1 MLIVKVYRD
10 LNLLNKAV
18 MLKSITCKYSVGY
31 WFAPIN
37 FLKVLSCCIIFCI
50 FGCSGEIPEP
60 LPTEERAVARERLE
74 RERRGESDEST
85 LLGDLIGN
93 IGGSSGNFQGPTIGV
108 NAHLWKASL
117 DTLSFMPLA
126 SADPFGGIII
136 TEWYTSSDSPT
147 EKFKIIVYITG
158 MQLKVDALKIKV
170 FKKIKN
176 ETGDWL
182 DQPANLELSV
192 KIENSVLTKAREY
205 KIISTEN
212 K

>member
-1 MLIVKVYRD
+1 
-10 LNLLNKAV
+10 

-31 WFAPIN
+31 WFATIN

-60 LPTEERAVARERLE
+60 LPTEERAVARDREE
-74 RERRGESDEST
+74 RERRGEDSESN

-93 IGGSSGNFQGPTIGV
+93 IGGSSGNFQGPSIGV

-136 TEWYTSSDSPT
+136 TEWYASSDSPN

>member
-1 MLIVKVYRD
+1 
-10 LNLLNKAV
+10 
-18 MLKSITCKYSVGY
+18 MLKSITCKYSFGY

-37 FLKVLSCCIIFCI
+37 FSKVLSCCIIFCI

-74 RERRGESDEST
+74 RERRGESEDTT
-85 LLGDLIGN
+85 LLGDLFGGIG
-93 IGGSSGNFQGPTIGV
+93 ISGGVPGPAIGV

-158 MQLKVDALKIKV
+158 MELKVDALKIKV

-176 ETGDWL
+176 ETGDWI
-182 DQPANLELSV
+182 DQSANLELSM

-205 KIISTEN
+205 KIIRTEN

>member
-1 MLIVKVYRD
+1 MLIVEVYRD
-10 LNLLNKAV
+10 LNLLYKAV
-18 MLKSITCKYSVGY
+18 MLKSITCKYSFGY
-31 WFAPIN
+31 WFTPIN
-37 FLKVLSCCIIFCI
+37 FLKILSFCIIFCI

-60 LPTEERAVARERLE
+60 LITEDRAVAREREE
-74 RERRGESDEST
+74 RERRGEEEDSN
-85 LLGDLIGN
+85 LIGDLIGN
-93 IGGSSGNFQGPTIGV
+93 IGGSAGNFQGPAIGV

-117 DTLSFMPLA
+117 DTISFMPLA

-158 MQLKVDALKIKV
+158 MQLKVDALNIKV

-176 ETGDWL
+176 ETGDWI
-182 DQPANLELSV
+182 DQPANTELSM

>member
-1 MLIVKVYRD
+1 MLIVEVYRD
-10 LNLLNKAV
+10 LNLLYKAA
-18 MLKSITCKYSVGY
+18 MLKSITCKYCVGN
-31 WFAPIN
+31 WFIPIN
-37 FLKVLSCCIIFCI
+37 FSKVLSCCIIFCI

-60 LPTEERAVARERLE
+60 LPTEERAVAREREE
-74 RERRGESDEST
+74 RERRGETEDT
-85 LLGDLIGN
+85 NLLGDLFAGI
-93 IGGSSGNFQGPTIGV
+93 GSSGGVQGPAIGV

-136 TEWYTSSDSPT
+136 TEWYTSSDSPA

-176 ETGDWL
+176 ETGDWI
-182 DQPANLELSV
+182 DQPANQELSV

>member
-18 MLKSITCKYSVGY
+18 KLKSITCKYSVGY

-60 LPTEERAVARERLE
+60 LPTEERAVARDREE
-74 RERRGESDEST
+74 RERRGEDSESN

-93 IGGSSGNFQGPTIGV
+93 IGGSSGNFQGPSIGV

-136 TEWYTSSDSPT
+136 TEWYASSDSPN

-176 ETGDWL
+176 ETGDWI
-182 DQPANLELSV
+182 DQPANEELSI

>member
-1 MLIVKVYRD
+1 
-10 LNLLNKAV
+10 

-37 FLKVLSCCIIFCI
+37 FSKVLSCFIIFCI

-60 LPTEERAVARERLE
+60 VITEDRAVAREREE
-74 RERRGESDEST
+74 RERRGEEDT
-85 LLGDLIGN
+85 NLLGDLFGGI
-93 IGGSSGNFQGPTIGV
+93 GSSGGVQGPAIGV

-136 TEWYTSSDSPT
+136 TEWYASSDSPN

-176 ETGDWL
+176 ETGDWI
-182 DQPANLELSV
+182 DQSANLELSM